1 MSELEIIH
9 QAFRVILYGT
19 APALLAA
26 LVVGIFVG
34 LLQSIFQVQDQA
46 IAYAMKLAVVCLVLL
61 MMSRWLLQS
70 LDQLFDAIY
79 LLVPGMKA
87 GAI

>member
-9 QAFRVILYGT
+9 QAFRVILFAT

-26 LVVGIFVG
+26 LAVGVVVG
-34 LLQSIFQVQDQA
+34 LLQSVLQVQDQA
-46 IAYAMKLAVVCLVLL
+46 IGYAIKLAAVCLVLL
-61 MMSRWLLQS
+61 VMSRWLLQT
-70 LDQLFDAIY
+70 LDQLFNAIY

-87 GAI
+87 GSL